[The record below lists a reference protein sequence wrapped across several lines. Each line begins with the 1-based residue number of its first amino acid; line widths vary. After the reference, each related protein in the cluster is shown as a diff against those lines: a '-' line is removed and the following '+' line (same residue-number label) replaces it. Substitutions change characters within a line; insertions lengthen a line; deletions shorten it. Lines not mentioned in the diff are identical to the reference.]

1 MITPLQLLTDDIIA
15 CTRCPRLVAW
25 CQQVAVQK
33 KREYREWD
41 YWGKPIP
48 PLGRADARLLVVGL
62 APAAHGGTRTGRVF
76 TGDSSGDF
84 LFAALHKAGFA
95 NQLTSR
101 HRDDGLELIDAYIT
115 AVARCAPPANKPTPA
130 ELAACRPFLLREIEI
145 LTRLRAVV
153 CLGKIAFDHYLGA
166 LRQAGHNVPRL
177 EFGHARVHRLD
188 DGLPTVIASYH
199 PSRQNTNTGRLT
211 RPMFDKVFDLARQIV
226 DE

>member
-1 MITPLQLLTDDIIA
+1 MTPLQLLTDEIIA

-25 CQQVAVQK
+25 CQQVAVHK
-33 KREYREWD
+33 KREYRDWD

-48 PLGRADARLLVVGL
+48 PLGRADARLLIVGL

-95 NQLTSR
+95 NQPTSR
-101 HRDDGLELIDAYIT
+101 RRDDGLELIDAYIT

-145 LTRLRAVV
+145 L
-153 CLGKIAFDHYLGA
+153 
-166 LRQAGHNVPRL
+166 
-177 EFGHARVHRLD
+177 
-188 DGLPTVIASYH
+188 
-199 PSRQNTNTGRLT
+199 SR
-211 RPMFDKVFDLARQIV
+211 
-226 DE
+226 